1 VKIENLRLEKS
12 GNRSRVVARVKWED
26 CDRPERDVYFETDAE
41 FAAGLS
47 CNPNAF
53 LLAAIIPAMRHRERR
68 ILVDG
73 EVCPELREG
82 LMEVMS
88 WLKHWSGG
96 KHKVIQIEAQSA
108 SQPPQGLPERAAFFF
123 SGGID
128 SLATL
133 RANRLNV
140 PRTHPGSFKDGLL
153 IFGLDVEK
161 TDAFEHVLKY
171 LSVVAADAG
180 INLVPVYTNERHLD
194 DDWGFWAY
202 EFQGAALSAVA
213 HVLNHRVTSV
223 SIGATYDLENL
234 GPWGSHPLLDCNFSS
249 HELRVRH
256 DGLRLSRL
264 EKTRLL
270 AGWDVALHHMRVCN
284 KSDAYKADQLNCGKC
299 EKCLRTM
306 LALICLGALSRSRAF
321 AVKDVSEQ
329 GAADIHIADEYV
341 ASCYPE
347 LIGPLR
353 GAGREDL
360 ARGVEHALAR
370 YRGETGFYGP
380 LKRLDRVYFGNGVRK
395 IKRHL
400 VSLRHVGLYLSNVWW
415 LDAYVGG

>member
-1 VKIENLRLEKS
+1 
-12 GNRSRVVARVKWED
+12 
-26 CDRPERDVYFETDAE
+26 
-41 FAAGLS
+41 
-47 CNPNAF
+47 
-53 LLAAIIPAMRHRERR
+53 
-68 ILVDG
+68 
-73 EVCPELREG
+73 
-82 LMEVMS
+82 
-88 WLKHWSGG
+88 
-96 KHKVIQIEAQSA
+96 
-108 SQPPQGLPERAAFFF
+108 
-123 SGGID
+123 
-128 SLATL
+128 
-133 RANRLNV
+133 
-140 PRTHPGSFKDGLL
+140 
-153 IFGLDVEK
+153 
-161 TDAFEHVLKY
+161 
-171 LSVVAADAG
+171 
-180 INLVPVYTNERHLD
+180 
-194 DDWGFWAY
+194 
-202 EFQGAALSAVA
+202 
-213 HVLNHRVTSV
+213 VTSV